1 MPSHVL
7 YPKVSLERASGKI
20 ARWMVAEGEQ
30 VRQGQILFEIEDD
43 KAAVEVEAPADGV
56 IGQMTAAD
64 HEVGVGDPVAL
75 IFAAGETPGAKRP
88 EPPVMPAA
96 QAEPRHSTARAA
108 HPTRR
113 DPNPTP
119 LARRLAAEHGIDLMG
134 IAGTGPRGRVQKVDV
149 LATLG
154 QGTNV
159 RGTTVPIPRRMAS
172 ASHASLNAVW
182 LRQGKGKPVVLL
194 HGFSADV
201 NNWRGMLAGGQVDCP
216 VLALDLPGHGRSPR
230 DIPADFDALAEQV
243 EASILRE
250 VGGAAVLG
258 GHSFG
263 AAVAARI
270 AARGLVDVRALAL
283 FAPAG
288 LGPEMNM
295 AFVEGMLRAREA
307 ASLKPWLLE
316 LVADPAVISEP
327 FLRVAAESR
336 GDSGLIEAQRAFAT
350 RYFPDG
356 TPAFSIRADLAGLEM
371 PIRVVFGRA
380 DRILPFAVTRDLPG
394 HIALHA
400 LEQCGHMPHLE
411 RPKLAMRI
419 LSELTRSVV

>member
-75 IFAAGETPGAKRP
+75 IFAAGETPAAKRSEQP
-88 EPPVMPAA
+88 TPAR
-96 QAEPRHSTARAA
+96 AEPKPAVVQPVGRL
-108 HPTRR
+108 RR

-119 LARRLAAEHGIDLMG
+119 LARRLASEHGIDISGM
-134 IAGTGPRGRVQKVDV
+134 AGTGPRGRVQRSDV
-149 LATLG
+149 LARLA
-154 QGTNV
+154 QPV
-159 RGTTVPIPRRMAS
+159 AMPRVS
-172 ASHASLNAVW
+172 ASLAPLNAVW
-182 LRQGKGKPVVLL
+182 LRQGEGKPVVLL
-194 HGFSADV
+194 HGFSADI
-201 NNWRGMLAGGQVDCP
+201 NNWRGMLAGGPIKHP

-230 DIPADFDALAEQV
+230 DIPADFDTLAAQV
-243 EASILRE
+243 EASILAE
-250 VGGAAVLG
+250 TGGPAILA

-263 AAVAARI
+263 AAVATRI
-270 AARGLVDVRALAL
+270 AAHGVIDVRALAL

-307 ASLKPWLLE
+307 DSLKPWLLE

-327 FLRVAAESR
+327 FLRAAVESR
-336 GDSGLIEAQRAFAT
+336 RDAGLIEAQRAFAA

-356 TPAFSIRADLAGLEM
+356 TPAFSIRADLAGLDM
-371 PIRVVFGRA
+371 PVRIVFGRA

-394 HIALHA
+394 HVALHA
-400 LEQCGHMPHLE
+400 MEQCGHMPHLE
-411 RPKLAMRI
+411 RPQLAMRI
-419 LSELTRSVV
+419 LGELTRSA